1 MKWAASVLE
10 ICAKISGA
18 ARPAAKQRT
27 VSEFGTGDA
36 GSASAWPPYI
46 LYMQIGG
53 VEVYE

>member
-36 GSASAWPPYI
+36 GSASACPPYI
-46 LYMQIGG
+46 LCMQIGG